1 MGQVCNGYQ
10 ATNVPSALDLFVYL
24 ALQELATRIAHR
36 NTGNLLDD
44 VAGTEVMSR
53 VAADENLHFI
63 FYRDMVS
70 AALEAFPAA
79 TVAAVER
86 QVRTFEMPGAGLPG
100 FDQHARNIAKA
111 GIYDVPTHLTRI
123 VEPTVMRD
131 WGIDQVELP
140 AGPATELRDKLFEFM
155 GRLRKVGAR
164 LQDRAARDRTAEKV

>member
-44 VAGTEVMSR
+44 PAGTDVMAR

-63 FYRDMVS
+63 FYRDMVT
-70 AALEAFPAA
+70 AALEQFPAA

-100 FDQHARNIAKA
+100 FDEHARNIARA
-111 GIYDVPTHLTRI
+111 GIYDVPTHLERI
-123 VEPTVMRD
+123 VEPTVLRD
-131 WGIDQVELP
+131 WGIDQIELP
-140 AGPATELRDKLFEFM
+140 SGPATEMRDKLLEFM
-155 GRLRKVGAR
+155 GRLRRVVAR
-164 LQDRAARDRTAEKV
+164 VQERSATREKV